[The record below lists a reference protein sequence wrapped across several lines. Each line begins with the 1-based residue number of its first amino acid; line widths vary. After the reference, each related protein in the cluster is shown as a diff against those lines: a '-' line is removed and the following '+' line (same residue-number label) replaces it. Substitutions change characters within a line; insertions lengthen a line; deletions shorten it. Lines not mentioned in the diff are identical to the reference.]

1 MLSIQLNNSNKDGYY
16 KSYKIE
22 GMIFTREQL
31 RFNFYPKDNLA
42 MKYNL
47 MFYTAKEEE
56 KNHPSRILRNFA
68 LTPFTLVGDAVLLPL
83 VIIATPVILL
93 NGSISVPISN

>member
-1 MLSIQLNNSNKDGYY
+1 
-16 KSYKIE
+16 
-22 GMIFTREQL
+22 
-31 RFNFYPKDNLA
+31 
-42 MKYNL
+42 

-93 NGSISVPISN
+93 NGPIGVPISN

>member
-31 RFNFYPKDNLA
+31 RFNSYPKDNLA
-42 MKYNL
+42 MKDNL

-56 KNHPSRILRNFA
+56 KNHPSRILRNCVNTFYA
-68 LTPFTLVGDAVLLPL
+68 GRRC
-83 VIIATPVILL
+83 
-93 NGSISVPISN
+93 GSSPSSDHCNACNST